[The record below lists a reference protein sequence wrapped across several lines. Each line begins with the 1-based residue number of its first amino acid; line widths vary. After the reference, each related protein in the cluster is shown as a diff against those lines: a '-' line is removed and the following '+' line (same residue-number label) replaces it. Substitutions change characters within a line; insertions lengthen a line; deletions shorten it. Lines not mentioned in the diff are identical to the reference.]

1 MCHHWRH
8 VSQSG
13 NRHIDWRRRART
25 AKTCWSVCRLG
36 WGSGDSSRGRDG
48 GPLGRAGAAPARAC
62 PSGARASN
70 RWLWAGACAPMRPV
84 HLPAATTGR
93 CGPRSSTARSSSSRS
108 RLRRLS
114 RISGARGAVACA
126 HSRAPILHLCA
137 RAQGAALP
145 AHLPAPLLYHVA
157 ADRLRNAWD
166 DTRQPPPELRP
177 ARLCARPFPTRAYCV
192 RARCMRPPRAV
203 QTTLYVL
210 PGFAC
215 LLIRTRLHTRQEMV
229 RTPSGAPT
237 RAPGRPARHPHST
250 AASQERARVLF
261 TCGYSIL
268 VTFLMSCTATLYF
281 LKTFFVRSAPRRRR
295 RHARAPPHMRA
306 CTPTARRRPFLG
318 PSPTRWSAM
327 PRCSL
332 SSHSCPSKRR

>member
-1 MCHHWRH
+1 MPFGGKSEQPVALGRCLRTDA
-8 VSQSG
+8 SG
-13 NRHIDWRRRART
+13 PPT
-25 AKTCWSVCRLG
+25 
-36 WGSGDSSRGRDG
+36 SGDNWALWSKKQYRSVFILPFSTEASEQNFRCAWRGRVRAQPRADLT
-48 GPLGRAGAAPARAC
+48 PLR
-62 PSGARASN
+62 
-70 RWLWAGACAPMRPV
+70 
-84 HLPAATTGR
+84 
-93 CGPRSSTARSSSSRS
+93 
-108 RLRRLS
+108 
-114 RISGARGAVACA
+114 
-126 HSRAPILHLCA
+126 A

-192 RARCMRPPRAV
+192 RARCLRPPRAV

-250 AASQERARVLF
+250 AASQGRARVLF
-261 TCGYSIL
+261 ICGYSIL

-281 LKTFFVRSAPRRRR
+281 LKTFFVRPAPHRRR